1 MKRRYLVATA
11 TLTAALVAGIGTAA
25 ATPARGSLVAVTPLR
40 GLDRPSTAAELTETG
55 FSAEAVRFGV
65 DTYRVEYRTIDAGR
79 RPTTASGLL
88 AVPRGGAR
96 ELSPVVVAHG
106 TTSYRGD
113 APSVQR
119 KSFATSPALTYA
131 AAGYAAIAPD
141 YLGLGTG
148 PGTHPWMDVPS
159 ETTASL
165 DLLRAV
171 RTALPGR
178 VLRSDVLVT
187 GFSQGASA
195 ALGLGRALA
204 AHADPSFR
212 LRALAPVSGGYAFRR
227 AEIPALLRGE
237 LEPKSS
243 ALYSAYLLVAWNR
256 LHHLYDTP
264 SEVFRAPYDAT
275 IESLFDGEHTG
286 KQLMAGTPSTVDE
299 LLSVRGMEL
308 LRHPSKRFAAAL
320 RVADGVC
327 SGWRPD
333 APVRMYVMPGDDQA
347 ATANTAHCAA
357 AFRAGGVSPDV
368 VELPKAVY
376 GGSTHLGSNVTATAD
391 IVRWFAARFPP
402 G

>member
-1 MKRRYLVATA
+1 MKRFAAAILVA
-11 TLTAALVAGIGTAA
+11 ALIGSTGSAA
-25 ATPARGSLVAVTPLR
+25 ATPARGSLVAMTPLR
-40 GLDRPSTAAELTETG
+40 ELDRSATAAELTETG
-55 FSAEAVRFGV
+55 FSADAVRFGV
-65 DTYRVEYRTIDAGR
+65 DTYRVEYRTIDAAH

-96 ELSPVVVAHG
+96 ALSPVVVAHG

-119 KSFATSPALTYA
+119 KNFATSPALTYA

-165 DLLRAV
+165 DLLRAA
-171 RTALPGR
+171 RTAVPGR
-178 VLRSDVLVT
+178 ALRSEVLVT

-204 AHADPSFR
+204 AHEEPAFR

-264 SEVFRAPYDAT
+264 SELFRAPYDAT

-286 KQLMAGTPSTVDE
+286 KQLMAGTPSTVDQ
-299 LLSVRGMEL
+299 LLTARGLEL
-308 LRHPSKRFAAAL
+308 LRHPSEPFAAAL

-327 SGWRPD
+327 SGWRPG
-333 APVRMYVMPGDDQA
+333 APLRMYVMPGDDQA
-347 ATANTAHCAA
+347 ATANTSHCAK
-357 AFRAGGVSPDV
+357 AFRAGGVAPEV

-376 GGSTHLGSNVTATAD
+376 GGSTHLGSNVSATAD
-391 IVRWFAARFPP
+391 LVRWFVSRFPP